1 MLDGNVRRNLAKVCQ
16 QELLSNG
23 QGDVLKV
30 IDDFVQFCERL
41 LMPVNHIMVETG
53 QYVEKQVNARTYRGM
68 SDEMAQGLEEE
79 VSYY

>member
-1 MLDGNVRRNLAKVCQ
+1 
-16 QELLSNG
+16 
-23 QGDVLKV
+23 
-30 IDDFVQFCERL
+30 
-41 LMPVNHIMVETG
+41 MPVNHIMVETG